1 MELVTRTKEE
11 TEILG
16 DEIGK
21 NLKGGEVI
29 LLNGDLGVGK
39 TAFVQGVAKG
49 MGLRKHV
56 TSPTFVIM
64 KKYKV
69 RGNENGIKQFVHID
83 TYRGLDIGELAEAG
97 VLEDFENKEVVT
109 LVEWGVGLGHYLK
122 THNIKFY
129 TFKIDALSRHQRRIT
144 IDENFEFKSRFF

>member
-1 MELVTRTKEE
+1 MEVLTSSKDE
-11 TEILG
+11 TTIFGQEV
-16 DEIGK
+16 GK
-21 NLKGGEVI
+21 SLKGSEVI
-29 LLNGDLGVGK
+29 LLNGDLGSGK

-49 MGLRKHV
+49 LGISKHV

-69 RGNENGIKQFVHID
+69 RGNENDIKKFVHID
-83 TYRGLDIGELAEAG
+83 TYRGLDIGELADSGA
-97 VLEDFENKEVVT
+97 LEDFGDKKTVV

-129 TFKIDALSRHQRRIT
+129 TFKIDALSRHKRRIM
-144 IDENFEFKSRFF
+144 IDENFELKSKFF